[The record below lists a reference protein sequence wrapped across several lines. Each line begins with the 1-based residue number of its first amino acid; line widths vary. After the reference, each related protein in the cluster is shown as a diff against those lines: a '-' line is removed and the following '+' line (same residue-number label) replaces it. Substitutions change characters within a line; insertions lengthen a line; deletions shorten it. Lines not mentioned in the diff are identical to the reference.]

1 MRELIAAWT
10 TWTVAPLKGCQALW
24 GEFLRA
30 QAEQGEALGRFLEGV
45 AGAPRPRSD
54 GGTPRPRH
62 ADLFAGKRVERA
74 KTVTDAGTLLFGF
87 LSLDFNPLHFNE
99 ALAGRTRFRGRI
111 AHGFHVASL
120 FSGLLAELCPW
131 CVLLR
136 AEMEFTAPVRPGDRV
151 TAIGT
156 IEAIDAKGVVEV
168 ALECRNDRGETVLRG
183 RALLKKLKELYGS
196 APTPLAESPPAA
208 AG

>member
-1 MRELIAAWT
+1 MRELIQAWA
-10 TWTVAPLKGCQALW
+10 TWTLAPLKGCQALW

-30 QAEQGEALGRFLEGV
+30 QAEQGEALGRFLAGV
-45 AGAPRPRSD
+45 AGAPRARSE
-54 GGTPRPRH
+54 GGTPRPGH
-62 ADLFAGKRVERA
+62 ADLSAGKRVERT

-87 LSLDFNPLHFNE
+87 LSLDFNPLHFNG

-120 FSGLLAELCPW
+120 FSGVLAELCPW

-151 TAIGT
+151 TAIGI
-156 IEAIDAKGVVEV
+156 IEAIDAKGVVGV
-168 ALECRNDRGETVLRG
+168 ALECRSDRGETVLRG

>member
-1 MRELIAAWT
+1 MRELIAAWA
-10 TWTVAPLKGCQALW
+10 TWTLAPLKGCHALW

-30 QAEQGEALGRFLEGV
+30 QAEQGEALGRFL
-45 AGAPRPRSD
+45 AGAAGPPLAQSEGGMPRP
-54 GGTPRPRH
+54 GH
-62 ADLFAGKRVERA
+62 ADLYAGKRVERT

-120 FSGLLAELCPW
+120 FSGVLAELCPW

-136 AEMEFTAPVRPGDRV
+136 EEIEFTAPVRPGDRV

-156 IEAIDAKGVVEV
+156 IEAIDAKGVVGV

-183 RALLKKLKELYGS
+183 RAVLKKLKELYGS
-196 APTPLAESPPAA
+196 APTPLAESAPPAA
-208 AG
+208 G